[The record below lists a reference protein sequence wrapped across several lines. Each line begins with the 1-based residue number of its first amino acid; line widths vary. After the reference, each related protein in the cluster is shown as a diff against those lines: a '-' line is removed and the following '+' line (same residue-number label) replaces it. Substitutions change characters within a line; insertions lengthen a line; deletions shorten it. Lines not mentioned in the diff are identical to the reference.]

1 MLDENAIVSLAC
13 LTIPLGGET
22 SVVCGDVNSPQGPGV
37 GPSMRHS
44 PPAVTLVAYG
54 CPQASSPNELSPKP
68 TPIPSSRMTGG
79 AAFRFVVS
87 SSPLRFEG
95 PVAQK

>member
-1 MLDENAIVSLAC
+1 MLDENAIAWLAS
-13 LTIPLGGET
+13 LTIPLGGEI
-22 SVVCGDVNSPQGPGV
+22 SVVCGGVNSPHGPGAA
-37 GPSMRHS
+37 PSMRHS

-87 SSPLRFEG
+87 SSPLRLGG